1 MIIST
6 TQKCKGADGKEV
18 TAPSVRKH
26 LKYEMKSILQFL
38 NERRVDLDIDRAI
51 CYRSAVWE
59 AEEAVAGVWS
69 ISEISVSCS
78 ALHWEQQVQ
87 GAKL

>member
-6 TQKCKGADGKEV
+6 TQKCKGVDGKEV

-38 NERRVDLDIDRAI
+38 NERRVDIISILIALYVTGRL
-51 CYRSAVWE
+51 CGRQRRQWQVCGRSQR
-59 AEEAVAGVWS
+59 S
-69 ISEISVSCS
+69 
-78 ALHWEQQVQ
+78 Q
-87 GAKL
+87 

>member
-26 LKYEMKSILQFL
+26 LKYEMKSILHYNFL
-38 NERRVDLDIDRAI
+38 M
-51 CYRSAVWE
+51 SAV
-59 AEEAVAGVWS
+59 S
-69 ISEISVSCS
+69 T
-78 ALHWEQQVQ
+78 
-87 GAKL
+87 